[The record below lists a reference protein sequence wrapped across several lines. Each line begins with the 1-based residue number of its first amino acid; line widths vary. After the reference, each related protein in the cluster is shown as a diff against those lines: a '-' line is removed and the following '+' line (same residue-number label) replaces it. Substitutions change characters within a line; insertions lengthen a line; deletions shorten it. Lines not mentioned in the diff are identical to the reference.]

1 MCCSPLEEMIIT
13 TAIAIGLVK
22 HLWDAKPSTTTFGT
36 TSSTTTTTTTTA
48 TIIGQVAESHKEE
61 QKEEHKEEHKEVN
74 KDQHKEVN
82 KEEHKEKKEKKEK
95 KDKPSDA
102 SSDSE
107 SIPYISV
114 NDCHSCTNPCDDMDH
129 PHYPS
134 YLKIDTE
141 TPLLHSTKPYTRHIL
156 ISTGQDDWV
165 AHIDEDKDSLA
176 PYMGEAI
183 DAGMQKL
190 RDENPGKEFPRIVLT
205 NSSRVC
211 EHWGGEGFQVI
222 VLPDQIVVNNVTKDQ
237 CHDFF
242 EAFLRPEVGHVFTQ
256 QGSKVNGQGHHEI
269 KEEAN
274 EELTVEKDQGGS
286 SSSSSSTHTTST
298 DKLEGSTT
306 IKATKTVT
314 TITTT
319 TTTSNGVV
327 SSSSTSTSSTSESPS
342 TIVTSSKQ
350 QEQHSRVHYEQINH
364 TSRRVTVGATTFV
377 AHRWLPKAAIM
388 ICSHRKRDK
397 RCGVTAAILGKEFKR
412 ILRAKNI
419 YGDAEGDV
427 EIWMISH
434 IGGKY
439 PLSFFI
445 VPFMFADLFLPFLIS
460 FFSIGHKF
468 AGNVIVHKSDG
479 MAVWYGRVDPCH
491 CQAIVDVTI
500 EQDQVI
506 QELYRGGMVN
516 SFNPSKKKLAW

>member
-1 MCCSPLEEMIIT
+1 MIIT

-36 TSSTTTTTTTTA
+36 TSSTTTTTTTTTA
-48 TIIGQVAESHKEE
+48 TIIGQVTESHKEE
-61 QKEEHKEEHKEVN
+61 QKEEHKEE
-74 KDQHKEVN
+74 HKEVN

-95 KDKPSDA
+95 KDKPSDT

-141 TPLLHSTKPYTRHIL
+141 TPLLHSTKPYTRHVL

-222 VLPDQIVVNNVTKDQ
+222 VLPDQIVVNNVSKDQ

-286 SSSSSSTHTTST
+286 SSSSSTHTTST
-298 DKLEGSTT
+298 EKLEGSTT

-319 TTTSNGVV
+319 TTTSNGAV

-350 QEQHSRVHYEQINH
+350 QEQHSRVHYEQIND

>member
-1 MCCSPLEEMIIT
+1 MIIT
-13 TAIAIGLVK
+13 AAIAIGLVK
-22 HLWDAKPSTTTFGT
+22 HLWDTKSSTLSSGT
-36 TSSTTTTTTTTA
+36 TSSTTSTTTTTT
-48 TIIGQVAESHKEE
+48 TIIGQVAESHM
-61 QKEEHKEEHKEVN
+61 EEHKE
-74 KDQHKEVN
+74 QHKEVN
-82 KEEHKEKKEKKEK
+82 KEEHQEEHKEKKEKKEK
-95 KDKPSDA
+95 KDKPPA

-107 SIPYISV
+107 SIPYVSV

-134 YLKIDTE
+134 YLKIDNE
-141 TPLLHSTKPYTRHIL
+141 TPLLHSTKPYTRHVL

-256 QGSKVNGQGHHEI
+256 QESKVNGQGHH
-269 KEEAN
+269 KVNEEAN
-274 EELTVEKDQGGS
+274 GELSVEKDQSGT
-286 SSSSSSTHTTST
+286 SSSSSSTHTTT
-298 DKLEGSTT
+298 TEKLEGSTT

-319 TTTSNGVV
+319 TTNGIV
-327 SSSSTSTSSTSESPS
+327 SSSSTSTSPTSESPS
-342 TIVTSSKQ
+342 TIVASSTQQKQ
-350 QEQHSRVHYEQINH
+350 HAIHYEQIND

-412 ILRAKNI
+412 ILRSKNI
-419 YGDAEGDV
+419 YGDLEGDV

-434 IGGKY
+434 IGG
-439 PLSFFI
+439 
-445 VPFMFADLFLPFLIS
+445 
-460 FFSIGHKF
+460 HKF
-468 AGNVIVHKSDG
+468 AGNVIVHKSEG

-491 CQAIVDVTI
+491 CQTIVDVTI

-506 QELYRGGMVN
+506 QELYRGSMVN